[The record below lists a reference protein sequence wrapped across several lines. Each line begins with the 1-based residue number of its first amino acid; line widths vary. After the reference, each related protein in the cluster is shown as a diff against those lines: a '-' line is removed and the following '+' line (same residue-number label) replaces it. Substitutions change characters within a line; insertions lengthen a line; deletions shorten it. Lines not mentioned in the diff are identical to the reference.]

1 MTQEMMKTAMFVCT
15 GVMFT
20 TALIAGV
27 GAWAATNAWLTNRRE
42 ARAAQEER
50 SEKRKE
56 QERATWA
63 AMVAD
68 RDEQIASLKDQLSR
82 MQTLSDISDKLL
94 SESEDLRI
102 RMDATEE
109 RAGKLTEKLMRAWHE
124 RDLAEYERQKAVAQY
139 GDAMDRAE
147 AAEYRAEKAEKHL
160 RKAEAQA

>member
-94 SESEDLRI
+94 SESEDFRKKS
-102 RMDATEE
+102 ATEE
-109 RAGKLTEKLMRAWHE
+109 RAAKLMEKLMHAWHE

>member
-1 MTQEMMKTAMFVCT
+1 MFVCT

-27 GAWAATNAWLTNRRE
+27 GAWAAANAWLTNRRE

-68 RDEQIASLKDQLSR
+68 RDEQIAALKDQLSR
-82 MQTLSDISDKLL
+82 MQTLSEIADRLL
-94 SESEDLRI
+94 VESETR
-102 RMDATEE
+102 RVGNKPNDALV
-109 RAGKLTEKLMRAWHE
+109 GKLMRAWDE
-124 RDLAEYERQKAVAQY
+124 RDKAKEECEKVGRALDAKECELNDARRRAYIAEQ
-139 GDAMDRAE
+139 
-147 AAEYRAEKAEKHL
+147 HL

>member
-1 MTQEMMKTAMFVCT
+1 MTQEMMKTAMIVCT
-15 GVMFT
+15 GVTFT

-27 GAWAATNAWLTNRRE
+27 AAWAAANAWLTNRRE

-82 MQTLSDISDKLL
+82 MQTLSEIADRLL
-94 SESEDLRI
+94 VESETR
-102 RMDATEE
+102 RVGNKTNDALV
-109 RAGKLTEKLMRAWHE
+109 GKLMRAWDD
-124 RDLAEYERQKAVAQY
+124 RDKAKADCEKVGRAL
-139 GDAMDRAE
+139 DAKENELNDARIRAC
-147 AAEYRAEKAEKHL
+147 KAEELL
-160 RKAEAQA
+160 RKAEARA

>member
-1 MTQEMMKTAMFVCT
+1 MNQEMMKTAMIVCT
-15 GVMFT
+15 SVLFV
-20 TALIAGV
+20 TAAIAGV
-27 GAWAATNAWLTNRRE
+27 AVWAAANAWLQNRRE

-82 MQTLSDISDKLL
+82 MQTLSDISDRLL

-124 RDLAEYERQKAVAQY
+124 RDVVEYERKKAVDQY
-139 GDAMDRAE
+139 GEALDRA
-147 AAEYRAEKAEKHL
+147 AVAEYRAGKAEERL
-160 RKAEAQA
+160 RKVEAQA